1 MDSVQINQDSVK
13 RDFKFVAASL
23 NLKNEN
29 NYTRNNF
36 DQEYDYSK
44 INEKLFN
51 LSKDMFE
58 QAVGPKVDDN
68 DIKKGK
74 I

>member
-36 DQEYDYSK
+36 D
-44 INEKLFN
+44 
-51 LSKDMFE
+51 
-58 QAVGPKVDDN
+58 
-68 DIKKGK
+68 
-74 I
+74 